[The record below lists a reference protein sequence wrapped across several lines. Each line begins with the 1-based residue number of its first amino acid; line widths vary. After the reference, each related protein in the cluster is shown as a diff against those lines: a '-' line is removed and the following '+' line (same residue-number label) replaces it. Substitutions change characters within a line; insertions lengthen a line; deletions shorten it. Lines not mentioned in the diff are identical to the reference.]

1 MTGRA
6 QTEPADQTEIAM
18 KKLLLF
24 DFDGVVVDS
33 LAFYESSVNLCLDR
47 LGQPR
52 LESRSDFLALFD
64 ENFYDGISRRG
75 IDSEAF
81 TKATYMVASELDFS
95 IIKIHEDVLD
105 IIKGLRGNHR
115 LSLISSNSTHAIHY
129 ICSEVDVYFE
139 HVLGYE
145 FMFSKIEK
153 IRHEMERTGIPTA
166 QTFYI
171 GDTLGDIKEAKS
183 AGVKTIAVT
192 WGWHSRERLAVSAP
206 DYIIDSPQELG
217 ELFK

>member
-1 MTGRA
+1 MV
-6 QTEPADQTEIAM
+6 M

-33 LAFYESSVNLCLDR
+33 LEFYESSVNLCLER
-47 LGQPR
+47 LGRPR

-81 TKATYMVASELDFS
+81 TKVTYRVAPELDFS
-95 IIKIHEDVLD
+95 TIKIHGDVLD
-105 IIKGLRGNHR
+105 IIKGLKDNHS
-115 LSLISSNSTHAIHY
+115 LSLISSNSTHAIRY
-129 ICSEVDVYFE
+129 ICSEVDACFE
-139 HVLGYE
+139 QVLGYE

-153 IRHEMERTGIPTA
+153 IRHEMERTGIPST

-183 AGVKTIAVT
+183 AGVQTIAVT
-192 WGWHSRERLAVSAP
+192 WGWHSRERLAASDP
-206 DYIIDSPQELG
+206 DYIIDRPEDLKRLLG
-217 ELFK
+217 